1 MIYKIK
7 YRIICLVMMS
17 LIFTHSLDFEFQK
30 KKRNKKIYPSNIDP
44 FIGT

>member
-30 KKRNKKIYPSNIDP
+30 KTKQKNISEQY
-44 FIGT
+44 